1 MYAYDTA
8 THSRSSFSSPQ
19 PQQKTLTLPIF
30 HQKQPQEFFATARRL
45 CDETGALLIVDEVQ
59 TGVGR
64 TGTLWG
70 YENTG
75 ASACCIMLTCR
86 C

>member
-1 MYAYDTA
+1 M
-8 THSRSSFSSPQ
+8 Q
-19 PQQKTLTLPIF
+19 PHNNLKHTTPPPHKTR
-30 HQKQPQEFFATARRL
+30 QEFFATARRL

-64 TGTLWG
+64 TGKMWG

-75 ASACCIMLTCR
+75 AWRGVVWRGGRFGVIRVYM
-86 C
+86 